1 MDAGKGPGLGFADP
15 FGCVPSTLAASRTA
29 AVGAEGNAG
38 APLRAAH
45 AADRPLLFHKTIV
58 ALRRHRGE
66 LISARAAAVA
76 SEGTAGG
83 AEGSACGRQAAFISQ
98 HNRGAAAPPK

>member
-1 MDAGKGPGLGFADP
+1 MDAGTGPELGFADP

-29 AVGAEGNAG
+29 AWALRAMQ
-38 APLRAAH
+38 APQRAAH

-66 LISARAAAVA
+66 LIATRAAAVA
-76 SEGTAGG
+76 AESTAGG
-83 AEGSACGRQAAFISQ
+83 AEGTACGRQAAFISQ